1 LPESTLEGVLKR
13 DRLVVL
19 ASLVAL
25 AALSWLYL
33 AYLAAGMETMD
44 GIAGRMM
51 GMPQMN
57 AAGEMEQPGP
67 VAATINFLLLST
79 MWIVMMVG
87 MMLPSAAPT
96 ILLFAALER
105 KRTPPRPY
113 GRVALFVAGYFVAW
127 SAFSIAAALL
137 QTVLSSAGQ
146 ISMQMVLTSGLA
158 GGIVLILAG
167 LYEFSPL
174 KSRCLSHCRS
184 PLEWIAHYQRPGSL
198 GALRMGMH
206 HGLYCLGCCW
216 MLMLLLFVGGVMNL
230 LWVAVIAAVVLVEKL
245 LPVGPMAAKLAGAA
259 LVLFGVYVAATSI

>member
-1 LPESTLEGVLKR
+1 
-13 DRLVVL
+13 
-19 ASLVAL
+19 
-25 AALSWLYL
+25 
-33 AYLAAGMETMD
+33 
-44 GIAGRMM
+44 
-51 GMPQMN
+51 
-57 AAGEMEQPGP
+57 
-67 VAATINFLLLST
+67 
-79 MWIVMMVG
+79 
-87 MMLPSAAPT
+87 
-96 ILLFAALER
+96 
-105 KRTPPRPY
+105 
-113 GRVALFVAGYFVAW
+113 
-127 SAFSIAAALL
+127 
-137 QTVLSSAGQ
+137 
-146 ISMQMVLTSGLA
+146 MQMVLTSGLA